1 MFMVAVWVVFLI
13 VAVPIVICGPMMIL
27 VSLLLRGSQ
36 DADVRR
42 GRTIIHPYRSPR
54 SGTLPNDSDTA

>member
-13 VAVPIVICGPMMIL
+13 VAVSIVIGGPMMIV

-36 DADVRR
+36 DADVRS
-42 GRTIIHPYRSPR
+42 GRTIIRPYRSPR